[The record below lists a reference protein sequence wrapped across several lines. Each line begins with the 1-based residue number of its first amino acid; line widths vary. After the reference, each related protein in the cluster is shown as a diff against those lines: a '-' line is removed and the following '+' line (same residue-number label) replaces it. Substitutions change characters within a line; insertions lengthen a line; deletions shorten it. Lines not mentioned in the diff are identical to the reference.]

1 MRMVLDDETW
11 LEIRRAYE
19 ETTEAVRLIA
29 VRYGVA
35 RSTVHDRA
43 LREGWAPRRVGVRR
57 VAPPPAAAPAVSI
70 VPETALEAEPFT
82 PRPPDSPEERLARFY
97 RIIDRLLEK
106 MERNVS
112 NAADLSPQDQERH
125 ARAVASTLSSMERV
139 TEIAGDLLPG
149 AAKTDGDASHANAE
163 AERMR
168 REIAER
174 LDRLSAKWL
183 AQTQAE

>member
-11 LEIRRAYE
+11 ADIRRAYE

-43 LREGWAPRRVGVRR
+43 LRENWRPRKTGVRR
-57 VAPPPAAAPAVSI
+57 ISQPAAAAVSMAL
-70 VPETALEAEPFT
+70 VPDFELEPFT
-82 PRPPDSPEERLARFY
+82 PRPPDTAEERLARFY

-139 TEIAGDLLPG
+139 TELAGDLLP
-149 AAKTDGDASHANAE
+149 ATASTEGDAGHANAE

-174 LDRLSAKWL
+174 LERLSEKWL
-183 AQTQAE
+183 AQTEAE